1 MASVVTVQRVSGQWN
16 GQCTA
21 GAGTTQLERLL
32 HGRSGQQ
39 SGQSSGHCSRSSHC
53 SSHSVAGDQCSDNC
67 AARIAVSAAVSAVV
81 SAAITAVVSAAV
93 SVVVSAAIIVQPEE
107 QWNGQCSGHRGVTR
121 CVPGCSTARPPHGT
135 PEAAESGT
143 GTAIGTEIG
152 TRTAIGTVY
161 LSQRGLLEGNNRGGP
176 AAVPGGAALP
186 AGSRRL
192 LQPRQQRLR
201 AASAVMSPSRSRS
214 PAASARRTVL
224 HSV

>member
-1 MASVVTVQRVSGQWN
+1 MAG
-16 GQCTA
+16 G
-21 GAGTTQLERLL
+21 
-32 HGRSGQQ
+32 
-39 SGQSSGHCSRSSHC
+39 
-53 SSHSVAGDQCSDNC
+53 QCSDNC
-67 AARIAVSAAVSAVV
+67 AARIAVSAAVSVVV
-81 SAAITAVVSAAV
+81 SAAIT
-93 SVVVSAAIIVQPEE
+93 VQPEE